1 MPLPGAEH
9 DLRTPLTTILLGSRI
24 LRRVGKARQDAELQ
38 EVASAVEAD
47 AERLRDVVEDVLIAT
62 RSSGE
67 PLALNPEP
75 LLLERMVS
83 HAVEHERK
91 RRPQVGFALRM
102 AGREAAVLGD
112 ETCLEHVLRD
122 LVATAAIQAM
132 PGSTIDVAVESGRL
146 TIAAEA
152 RASEPATGMDQREPD
167 DSQQWRLDVCGDL
180 VDAMGGRLS
189 LAADVGS
196 QRISLELPLAAGD

>member
-112 ETCLEHVLRD
+112 ETCL
-122 LVATAAIQAM
+122 
-132 PGSTIDVAVESGRL
+132 TIDVAVESGRL

-196 QRISLELPLAAGD
+196 HRIALELPLAAGD